1 MHSSSILYISHNFTH
16 ITPTYTQCH
25 TYEVPSE
32 VNHVVIKVTSNSS
45 VLIQWAHPTHPN
57 GILTY
62 YDVIVFNDLTKFNF
76 SVQVDVK
83 DTREVTVTEM
93 GMSWKTITKL
103 NNLYVVISIQSRL
116 LPTLC
121 KYSHQMR

>member
-1 MHSSSILYISHNFTH
+1 MIIVVVYIS
-16 ITPTYTQCH
+16 PTVSLTLLQHTQCH

-45 VLIQWAHPTHPN
+45 VLIQWGHPTHPN

-93 GMSWKTITKL
+93 GIIT
-103 NNLYVVISIQSRL
+103 YCHGQQSL
-116 LPTLC
+116 SLITCML
-121 KYSHQMR
+121 